1 MAIYLIRH
9 GQSTINAACAAEEN
23 HEHVYHNEEF
33 RDAPLTEIGMNQA
46 REASQRFATSS
57 TLEGSEMSLKLAKPD
72 IILVSTLRRALQTA
86 TIVFDDLRDN
96 PDTMWIASDIVRE
109 AIQDNWK
116 EGANMRKMWHY
127 RSSLAESRA
136 REEFPHILFE
146 EPHCSDADLF
156 PELESVAQ
164 LDARCEEFLRL
175 VRRMRKEK
183 LSAGGRRPTI
193 AVVAHFVF
201 FKRLF
206 EIYKHEGEELR
217 IKNCQILAVSEEEF
231 KEV

>member
-1 MAIYLIRH
+1 M
-9 GQSTINAACAAEEN
+9 
-23 HEHVYHNEEF
+23 YHNEEF

-136 REEFPHILFE
+136 REEFPHISFE

-156 PELESVAQ
+156 PELESGEQ
-164 LDARCEEFLRL
+164 LDGRCEEFLRL
-175 VRRMRKEK
+175 VRRMQKEK
-183 LSAGGRRPTI
+183 RRADGGPPTI
-193 AVVAHFVF
+193 AVVAHALF
-201 FKRLF
+201 FRRLF
-206 EIYKHEGEELR
+206 ASYKCDGEELHM
-217 IKNCQILAVSEEEF
+217 KNCQILAVSEEDF
-231 KEV
+231 KKV